1 MKNES
6 LAIIQELR
14 EGLWIDRGTRMVTI
28 DFTVYNANI
37 NYFCIVQLLFEF
49 PPTGGVTPMTS
60 FYTVKL
66 LRHVDSLDYFIF
78 ACELIFVCFLLFYV
92 VEESLEIMKHKCAY
106 FSSLSNDLD
115 IVVLVVSICHLTII
129 ASSLDLYTYNL
140 C

>member
-1 MKNES
+1 
-6 LAIIQELR
+6 
-14 EGLWIDRGTRMVTI
+14 MVTI

-37 NYFCIVQLLFEF
+37 NLFCIVKLLFEF

-92 VEESLEIMKHKCAY
+92 VEESLEIMKHKCDY

-115 IVVLVVSICHLTII
+115 IVVLVVSRSRGCRYG
-129 ASSLDLYTYNL
+129 ASLLNLDHTVLIPL
-140 C
+140 QKLLK

>member
-1 MKNES
+1 
-6 LAIIQELR
+6 
-14 EGLWIDRGTRMVTI
+14 MVTI

-37 NYFCIVQLLFEF
+37 NLFCIVKLLFEF

-92 VEESLEIMKHKCAY
+92 VEESLEIMKHKCDY

-115 IVVLVVSICHLTII
+115 IVVLVVSRSRLWTPVDM
-129 ASSLDLYTYNL
+129 ALY